1 VSNLDERTIDLSAKI
16 EELTFWVKFS
26 VWTTF
31 TKMVTASLREDID
44 RLVYELSTGDKS
56 TRDIAQIVSSNGMQI
71 THQTV
76 KNMWQRWAAVP
87 IVIPAGTQGRFK
99 RVVSL
104 KSIGIQ
110 VPAIKGLPKEGDTI
124 DE

>member
-1 VSNLDERTIDLSAKI
+1 MDEKQIDLSAKI
-16 EELTFWVKFS
+16 EELTFWMKFS
-26 VWTTF
+26 IWTTF
-31 TKMVTASLREDID
+31 VKMLTATLRDDTEK
-44 RLVYELSTGDKS
+44 LVYELSTGDKS
-56 TRDIAQIVSSNGMQI
+56 TRDIAQIVSSNGRQI

-76 KNMWQRWAAVP
+76 KNMWQRWSAVP
-87 IVIPAGTQGRFK
+87 IVMSAGTQGRFK

-110 VPAIKGLPKEGDTI
+110 VPIIKGLPKEGDTT

>member
-1 VSNLDERTIDLSAKI
+1 MGEELSILCEKID
-16 EELTFWVKFS
+16 ELTFWMKFS

-31 TKMVTASLREDID
+31 AKTLKATLPDDID
-44 RLVYELSTGDKS
+44 KLVYELSDDRS
-56 TRDIAQIVSSNGMQI
+56 TREIAQILTSSGRKI
-71 THQTV
+71 THKTV
-76 KNMWQRWAAVP
+76 ANMWQRWAEVP
-87 IVIPAGTQGRFK
+87 IVMPAMKKGRFK

-110 VPAIKGLPKEGDTI
+110 VPTIEGLPKEGDTV

>member
-1 VSNLDERTIDLSAKI
+1 MSEEQSNLCEKID
-16 EELTFWVKFS
+16 ELTFWMKFS
-26 VWTTF
+26 IWTTF
-31 TKMVTASLREDID
+31 VKTLKATLPDNID
-44 RLVYELSTGDKS
+44 KLVYELSDDRS
-56 TRDIAQIVSSNGMQI
+56 TREIAQLVSSSGLKI

-76 KNMWQRWAAVP
+76 ANMWQRWAEVP
-87 IVIPAGTQGRFK
+87 IVMPANKKGRFK

-110 VPAIKGLPKEGDTI
+110 VPAIEGLPKEGDTA

>member
-1 VSNLDERTIDLSAKI
+1 MSATKETDEKID
-16 EELTFWVKFS
+16 ELTFWLKFS
-26 VWTTF
+26 VWPVFLKT
-31 TKMVTASLREDID
+31 LRATLVNDVD
-44 RLVYELSTGDKS
+44 RLVYELSDNRS
-56 TRDIAQIVSSNGMQI
+56 TREIAQMLTRNGRKI

-76 KNMWQRWAAVP
+76 ANMWQRWAEVP
-87 IVIPAGTQGRFK
+87 IVMPAQKKGRFK

-110 VPAIKGLPKEGDTI
+110 IPTIEGLPTEGDRT

>member
-1 VSNLDERTIDLSAKI
+1 MTNKDIDLTEKI
-16 EELTFWVKFS
+16 EELTYWTKFS
-26 VWTTF
+26 VWTIFVKILVATLSNDVD
-31 TKMVTASLREDID
+31 KI
-44 RLVYELSTGDKS
+44 VYELSTGDRS
-56 TRDIAQIVSSNGMQI
+56 TRDIALLASNNGVKI

-87 IVIPAGTQGRFK
+87 IVMPAGTQGRFK

-104 KSIGIQ
+104 KVIGIQ
-110 VPAIKGLPKEGDTI
+110 VPSLKGLPKVGDTT

>member
-1 VSNLDERTIDLSAKI
+1 
-16 EELTFWVKFS
+16 
-26 VWTTF
+26 
-31 TKMVTASLREDID
+31 MVAATLRDDVD
-44 RLVYELSTGDKS
+44 RLVYELSKGDKS
-56 TRDIAQIVSSNGMQI
+56 TRDIAQIVSSTGMQI

-76 KNMWQRWAAVP
+76 KNMWQRWATVP
-87 IVIPAGTQGRFK
+87 IVMPAGTQGRFK

-110 VPAIKGLPKEGDTI
+110 VPTIKGLPKDGDAT